1 VTQVGEGQGAGDS
14 APSLMTFGAPEVGE
28 ILAERYELAEH
39 INDDSAGRQVW
50 RGVDVVLRRPVAV
63 ILRYPGGDSATAML
77 QSAVTASRVVHPNL
91 AGVYDAID
99 EGERAYVVR
108 EWVSGRS
115 LREIVA
121 EGVLD
126 PAHAAGVAHAV
137 AAALS
142 AVHATSM
149 VHGNV
154 HPGTVMIS
162 DDGRVV
168 LADGRSDVVDTQE
181 TDVRAVGG
189 ILYFA
194 LTGRWPYAE
203 APMLG
208 ATAGQ
213 GRAAVADAIRDGSGS
228 AAAPRQVRAGIPSYL
243 DELTTALLDPQAPQ
257 PTAEAL
263 AAELGSLDA
272 LAEEPEPEGGPLRF
286 AAAVDDEPSA
296 LGQLGNRKLLL
307 SIGGGVAAALIAL
320 LVGVT
325 VLTPGDDPAP
335 GPVAQTS
342 AGTDP
347 SETPGDSSPAQIV
360 QIAIG
365 ADQVRVVD
373 PPGGDRDEL
382 RDIEK
387 VVDGDT
393 DGGWFTHKYFS
404 PKFGNVKAG
413 MGIFIDLGE
422 PRMVKSVTAE
432 LSAAGASAEL
442 YSGSINPPS
451 TTAGDQELFQSYRK
465 TPVGAY
471 ERHDGTTMTFS
482 DFDPDQEYRYLLLW
496 FTELPATSDGGF
508 QVGVQEIIV
517 RGQ

>member
-1 VTQVGEGQGAGDS
+1 MTQVGEGQGAGDN

-142 AVHATSM
+142 AVHATDM

-168 LADGRSDVVDTQE
+168 LADGRSDVADSQE

-194 LTGRWPYAE
+194 LTGRWPFSE

-213 GRAAVADAIRDGSGS
+213 GRAAVADAIRDGSGN
-228 AAAPRQVRAGIPSYL
+228 AAAPRQVRAGIPAYL
-243 DELTTALLDPQAPQ
+243 DELTTALLDPQVPLPA
-257 PTAEAL
+257 AEAL

-272 LAEEPEPEGGPLRF
+272 LAEESEPEGVPLRF
-286 AAAVDDEPSA
+286 ASAGDDEPSP
-296 LGQLGNRKLLL
+296 LGPLGNRKLLL

-325 VLTPGDDPAP
+325 VLTPGDDPSP
-335 GPVAQTS
+335 GPVAQPST
-342 AGTDP
+342 GTGQ
-347 SETPGDSSPAQIV
+347 SQTPDDSSPTIT

-365 ADQVRVVD
+365 PDQVRVVD
-373 PPGGDRDEL
+373 PPGGDRTEL
-382 RDIEK
+382 KDIAQ

-393 DGGWFTHKYFS
+393 DRGWFTHEYFS
-404 PKFGNVKAG
+404 PKFGNVKDG

-432 LSAAGASAEL
+432 LSAVGASAEL
-442 YSGSINPPS
+442 YSGTVNPPS
-451 TTAGDQELFQSYRK
+451 TTAGDRELVQQFSR
-465 TPVGAY
+465 TPVGSY

-496 FTELPATSDGGF
+496 FTELPANTKGGF
-508 QVGVQEIIV
+508 QIGVQEIIV